1 MQNIDYQFLK
11 WSFPIQH
18 LGGRVQFEPIETG
31 TRVTWMTSYDSTKI
45 PDILD
50 RLIQNIN
57 QAFLLYS
64 AICLTRIAF
73 KANDP

>member
-11 WSFPIQH
+11 WSLTVQH
-18 LGGRVQFEPIETG
+18 LGGRMQFKPIETG

-50 RLIQNIN
+50 RLIQNTN
-57 QAFLLYS
+57 QTFLLYS
-64 AICLTRIAF
+64 AICLRRFAL